1 MATGCKRKNGFGK
14 RNSVGGEKS
23 ARADMVEGLV
33 KSRNKKLRWSTIF
46 SQAGCL
52 KLVIRRL
59 IKPKLAQKTVTI
71 RLV

>member
-1 MATGCKRKNGFGK
+1 MTTGCKWKNGFGK

-33 KSRNKKLRWSTIF
+33 KSRNKKLRWSTTF

-59 IKPKLAQKTVTI
+59 IKP
-71 RLV
+71 